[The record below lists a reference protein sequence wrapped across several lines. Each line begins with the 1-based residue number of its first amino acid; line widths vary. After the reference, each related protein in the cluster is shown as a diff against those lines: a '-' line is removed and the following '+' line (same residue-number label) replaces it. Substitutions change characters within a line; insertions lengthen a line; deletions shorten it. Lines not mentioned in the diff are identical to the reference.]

1 MYIGNVYVVFK
12 TTIINPATQDP
23 LFTRGDIWQF
33 DRAMNVSAIYGV
45 DNLDVYVCI
54 GEDVAWKIVDTM

>member
-1 MYIGNVYVVFK
+1 MSQVYVVFK

-23 LFTRGDIWQF
+23 LFTRGDVWHF